1 MADAGARIF
10 TDPYREYQRLQR
22 ATEITGVSSAAT
34 GESCDTA
41 ARSDAGSSA
50 SAASAATTANAVP
63 SDSRLAKQMA
73 LASAISLAKFLARSS
88 RGAFVEIPLAAT
100 EGMRAVPRFYGDKVH
115 KNAPVQDWR
124 SGMTVGWSGFTH
136 GLYEGFTDIF
146 VHTYRGKKKRG
157 ALGVAGGLSKGLVSL
172 AVKTGS
178 ATIGLVAYPNQGIYR
193 SLRTAMHKGAAERID
208 EARWAEVWLLD
219 TERAAR
225 VDVAAL
231 CSRYDDL
238 LSTRDSALHL
248 WRP

>member
-1 MADAGARIF
+1 MADAGAGIF

-22 ATEITGVSSAAT
+22 AAEITGVSST
-34 GESCDTA
+34 STDDSCDTA
-41 ARSDAGSSA
+41 AYSDAV
-50 SAASAATTANAVP
+50 SAASATP

-231 CSRYDDL
+231 CSRYDDI